1 MTRALERL
9 VCSLSVLVDGGNAQN
24 AWTCARSGD
33 VANATRVRLNRS
45 TGGDGL
51 EQALRAALKREQGL
65 EVSGLNTPVQVRR
78 HPAARRLTLRVS
90 QVRREVVLTIP
101 TGGSLAEAGKFVGQ
115 HMDWVRQRLEALPS
129 RVDLANGS
137 RILYRGEPHLI
148 EMLGPTRH
156 KSVAWS
162 EGTRAARQAL
172 KDLVE
177 AATPS
182 RKARVVL
189 PDKLLPKLCVSGQ
202 IEHAPRRL
210 RDWLIKEAHEELT
223 KRVAV
228 HSSNLGLKASR
239 VSVRDQTSRWGSC
252 SSARVLS
259 FSWRLILAPTF
270 VLDYVAAHEVAH
282 LKEMNHGPRFWALVR
297 KTNPRMEEARR
308 WLKKHGAE
316 LHRYELPG

>member
-1 MTRALERL
+1 MAK
-9 VCSLSVLVDGGNAQN
+9 
-24 AWTCARSGD
+24 
-33 VANATRVRLNRS
+33 ATRVRLNRA

-65 EVSGLNTPVQVRR
+65 EVFGLNTPVQVRR

-101 TGGSLAEAGKFVGQ
+101 PGGSLLEAGKFVGQ
-115 HMDWVRQRLEALPS
+115 HMDWVRQRLEALPAQ
-129 RVDLANGS
+129 VDLVDGA

-156 KSVAWS
+156 QRIAWC
-162 EGTRAARQAL
+162 EGARAARAAL

-177 AATPS
+177 AASPS
-182 RKARVVL
+182 RKARVAL
-189 PDKLLPKLCVSGQ
+189 PDKLLPKLCVSGHP
-202 IEHAPRRL
+202 EHAPRRL
-210 RDWLIKEAHEELT
+210 RDWLIKQAHEELS

-228 HSSNLGLKASR
+228 HTSNLGLKASR
-239 VSVRDQTSRWGSC
+239 VTVRDQTSRWGSC

-259 FSWRLILAPTF
+259 FSWRLILAPSF

-297 KTNPRMEEARR
+297 KTMPRMDDARR

-316 LHRYELPG
+316 LHRYALPG